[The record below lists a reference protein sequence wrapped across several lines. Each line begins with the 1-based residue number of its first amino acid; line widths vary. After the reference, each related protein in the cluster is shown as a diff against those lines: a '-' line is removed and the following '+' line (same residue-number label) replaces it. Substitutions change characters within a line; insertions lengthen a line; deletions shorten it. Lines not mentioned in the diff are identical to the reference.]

1 MRVFL
6 FADDSREDVSF
17 SIVKAESEQGS
28 YCEFKPPDEVCSQL
42 RTCYWTCST
51 DLCWAVMIKLSHLW
65 SETRSL
71 FHSSTDPMVASM
83 IFGFGKKWHIFTYPR
98 KHRE

>member
-51 DLCWAVMIKLSHLW
+51 DLC
-65 SETRSL
+65 
-71 FHSSTDPMVASM
+71 
-83 IFGFGKKWHIFTYPR
+83 
-98 KHRE
+98 